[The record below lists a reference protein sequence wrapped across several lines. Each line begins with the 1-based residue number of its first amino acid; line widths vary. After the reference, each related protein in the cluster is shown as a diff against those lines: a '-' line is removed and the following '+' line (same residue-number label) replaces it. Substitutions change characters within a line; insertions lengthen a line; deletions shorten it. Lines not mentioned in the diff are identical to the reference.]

1 MSSRLIYFG
10 SISAALVIGTFSA
23 VAAEIDN
30 AELARASQLSQATL
44 VAQATPP
51 AATPPAGQTAQTPQ
65 APKAA
70 PGWAVNCKSGSKDKA
85 LDCRLSQTVVTRN
98 RQTLANV
105 TFHFPPSPQ
114 KPEIIVQLPLGVLLP
129 AGATVQVDENSA
141 QQLTFRACNRNGCYA
156 QAPLSPEVLAQLRK
170 GKQVNVAFK
179 SLAEKEV
186 KVPLQLDGFGDAY
199 AKVPSS

>member
-1 MSSRLIYFG
+1 
-10 SISAALVIGTFSA
+10 
-23 VAAEIDN
+23 
-30 AELARASQLSQATL
+30 
-44 VAQATPP
+44 
-51 AATPPAGQTAQTPQ
+51 
-65 APKAA
+65 
-70 PGWAVNCKSGSKDKA
+70 
-85 LDCRLSQTVVTRN
+85 
-98 RQTLANV
+98 
-105 TFHFPPSPQ
+105 
-114 KPEIIVQLPLGVLLP
+114 
-129 AGATVQVDENSA
+129 VQVDENSA

>member
-1 MSSRLIYFG
+1 V
-10 SISAALVIGTFSA
+10 VIGTVGA
-23 VAAEIDN
+23 TAAEIDET
-30 AELARASQLSQATL
+30 ALARASQLSQSTL

-51 AATPPAGQTAQTPQ
+51 AGAPPAGQTAQTPQ
-65 APKAA
+65 APKA
-70 PGWAVNCKSGSKDKA
+70 PGWAVNCKSGSKEKA

-105 TFHFPPSPQ
+105 TFHFPPNPE
-114 KPEIIVQLPLGVLLP
+114 KPEIIIQLPLGVLLP
-129 AGATVQVDENSA
+129 AGATVQVDENPA

-156 QAPLSPEVLAQLRK
+156 QAPLPPDVLAQLRK

-179 SLAEKEV
+179 NLAENEV